1 MRILHIVHYNAE
13 NKLAFIEILFS
24 FLCTFFFF
32 LSIFRSPRAILL
44 QYASVFSYP
53 LWTFS
58 FLDTFNQLT
67 ERHLFAFIIYA
78 LYSIQKEKHSNFNGE
93 CYCIFEF
100 VCHCYM
106 WPFRYTFKKKRDNNE
121 KISTLHIRTVILF
134 IDRKSRH
141 INRMNNIQME
151 IDIFSNSIEIT
162 VTFSFHLFSL
172 VAVAVVLFIGWC
184 TRKSQAGLKWRNI
197 ATINKQVESKQN

>member
-24 FLCTFFFF
+24 FLCTFFSFSQSFAHQEPFF
-32 LSIFRSPRAILL
+32 FSTLQFSLIHCGHFRFSTPLINWPNVICSLLSFTRCIRSRKKNIQILTE
-44 QYASVFSYP
+44 SVIEYLS
-53 LWTFS
+53 LSVIVTCDH
-58 FLDTFNQLT
+58 LDTL
-67 ERHLFAFIIYA
+67 
-78 LYSIQKEKHSNFNGE
+78 S
-93 CYCIFEF
+93 
-100 VCHCYM
+100 
-106 WPFRYTFKKKRDNNE
+106 KKRDNNE